1 MSLDDAEREHL
12 RERFREYQETGD
24 RAIRDELIEAHL
36 RLAEHLARRF
46 NNRGV
51 PLEDLVQVASLG
63 LVKAVE
69 RFEPERGLEFST
81 FATPTI
87 VGELKRHFRDKG
99 WSVRV
104 PRRIQELH
112 VEVNSLVGTL
122 TQRLG
127 RSPTIAELALASG
140 TSEEEVLE
148 AMEAA
153 QAYRSTSIDAPS
165 GGEDSGL
172 GLAGQLGDEDTNLFA
187 AENRML
193 VATLVDTL
201 PKREQLIMKLRFYDG
216 MTQSQI
222 ADRLGISQMHVSR
235 LLARSLGQLRARLE
249 HEGWRRDPGPDRP
262 ARPRPAA
269 AVLRPS
275 RRRRRRPAGP
285 GGRAHPRRGR
295 AGPGPDG
302 GGDRPAGGSRRVRP
316 APQRPRPPPR
326 RHRPQHARARRLRLP
341 RRAQGDPRQ
350 HRPRHR
356 LPGHPGRP
364 HRPAGDP
371 AGRGGALRRGRRPAG
386 APAGVAGGFGST
398 GR

>member
-24 RAIRDELIEAHL
+24 RSVRDELIEAHL

-127 RSPTIAELALASG
+127 RSPTIAELARASG

-165 GGEDSGL
+165 AGEDSGL
-172 GLAGQLGDEDTNLFA
+172 GLAGQLGDEDSNLFA

-235 LLARSLGQLRARLE
+235 LLARSLGQLRTRLE
-249 HEGWRRDPGPDRP
+249 HEG
-262 ARPRPAA
+262 
-269 AVLRPS
+269 
-275 RRRRRRPAGP
+275 
-285 GGRAHPRRGR
+285 
-295 AGPGPDG
+295 
-302 GGDRPAGGSRRVRP
+302 
-316 APQRPRPPPR
+316 
-326 RHRPQHARARRLRLP
+326 
-341 RRAQGDPRQ
+341 
-350 HRPRHR
+350 
-356 LPGHPGRP
+356 
-364 HRPAGDP
+364 
-371 AGRGGALRRGRRPAG
+371 
-386 APAGVAGGFGST
+386 
-398 GR
+398 